1 MSKYSHQLIFLFIL
15 LRRSYFSLFVFGS
28 CRLERNWI
36 IDLSKR
42 ESFKISGDIFLP
54 NQSPITILL
63 DPTIDSIVFL
73 GDQCRHDSVSISIY
87 TRRVKR
93 NGDDNIRLFPILSR
107 SVSSLGHFLFLL
119 FGKSNFCVHLFLYH
133 ASNVDYFDRRLIS
146 NCPHVFTSRRQLNTQ
161 SSIEE
166 DRRSIITMIFWFRK
180 LFEFVFHSVAFDRLE
195 HKRKGENE
203 RERNRRTRFAN

>member
-1 MSKYSHQLIFLFIL
+1 MSSRFCLYINIH
-15 LRRSYFSLFVFGS
+15 Y
-28 CRLERNWI
+28 
-36 IDLSKR
+36 
-42 ESFKISGDIFLP
+42 
-54 NQSPITILL
+54 
-63 DPTIDSIVFL
+63 
-73 GDQCRHDSVSISIY
+73 
-87 TRRVKR
+87 RRVKR